1 MPRFR
6 TILHLVTALLLT
18 LQMARGSVDAILCL
32 HSENAHL
39 AFAHPESCGDAY
51 ADDANADG
59 VPAVAHDDC
68 ACLDIPLPGHD
79 HATSTPAPARATSGA
94 PVLALP
100 EAAAAI
106 KLIKAELAPP
116 PSPLSP
122 DSLRPL
128 LRRSVE
134 LRI

>member
-51 ADDANADG
+51 ADDANAIRCFCNTISYY
-59 VPAVAHDDC
+59 AYF
-68 ACLDIPLPGHD
+68 
-79 HATSTPAPARATSGA
+79 T
-94 PVLALP
+94 
-100 EAAAAI
+100 
-106 KLIKAELAPP
+106 
-116 PSPLSP
+116 
-122 DSLRPL
+122 
-128 LRRSVE
+128 
-134 LRI
+134 